1 MLVQKKPG
9 IAFLLAT
16 AAALVACGGGGGG
29 GSSSTTTTSST
40 SSTSSSTAASSAS
53 TSSNASSSATLVGS
67 LGATGWATYGTGTT
81 GGNSATAAKTYT
93 VSTRVQLIQA
103 LYGNSAT
110 INADGSIA
118 SGSLDSSA
126 KIIYVSGEIS
136 LNTNKAGTELTEA
149 DYICPIGTSFSYSG
163 SSGSVTT
170 STTVLYSFDAY
181 KTQYDPNGSWGTTA
195 VEKSG
200 DPYEVARAC
209 SAANQKK
216 IVYLS
221 VPSNTSIIGLGSNAK
236 IVHGS
241 LVVGA
246 SSSTTVD
253 NVVIRNIAF
262 EDAFDFFPIWD
273 PTDSGGRW
281 NSAYDL
287 VSVMYATHVWI
298 DHNTF
303 SDGSRHDKL
312 YPSPFASP
320 YNAAEMKI
328 QHHDGALDITKTA
341 NYVTASW
348 NHFHDHDKT
357 NLIGGTDTVSTS
369 NAASAEN
376 PTALKITFH
385 HNYWQNIKQR
395 QPRVRY
401 GMVHIFNNYFE
412 NTLDSTADYY
422 WSAGMVT
429 GQGGKLYMENN
440 VFALSGGSP
449 SASTVYSG
457 ASDSTKATTCATTMN
472 KTVTAYTPVATYDAN
487 FCSAYAYGTGNV
499 LNGSTIDLSAVSA
512 TGVVTWTT
520 TPWFASG
527 KTTGTPD
534 ATPSSYYSYTSV
546 LEATSNLATTIPA
559 GAGAGKL

>member
-1 MLVQKKPG
+1 M
-9 IAFLLAT
+9 ANRT
-16 AAALVACGGGGGG
+16 E
-29 GSSSTTTTSST
+29 
-40 SSTSSSTAASSAS
+40 
-53 TSSNASSSATLVGS
+53 
-67 LGATGWATYGTGTT
+67 
-81 GGNSATAAKTYT
+81 
-93 VSTRVQLIQA
+93 LIQA
-103 LYGNSAT
+103 LYGGSSSVS

-118 SGSLDSSA
+118 SGTLDSSA
-126 KIIYVSGEIS
+126 KIIYVSGTIS
-136 LNTNKAGTELTEA
+136 LNANKAGTELTET
-149 DYICPIGTSFSYSG
+149 DYICPIGTTFSYNNAS
-163 SSGSVTT
+163 TT
-170 STTVLYSFDAY
+170 TTVLYSFNAY
-181 KTQYDPNGSWGTTA
+181 KTQYDPNGSWGTKA
-195 VEKSG
+195 IDKSG

-216 IVYLS
+216 VVY
-221 VPSNTSIIGLGSNAK
+221 VAIPSNTSIIGLGSTAK
-236 IVHGS
+236 IINGS
-241 LVVGA
+241 LVIGA
-246 SSSTTVD
+246 SSSTVVD
-253 NVVIRNIAF
+253 NVVIRNVTF
-262 EDAFDFFPIWD
+262 EDAFDFFPQWD

-357 NLIGGTDTVSTS
+357 NLIGGTDT
-369 NAASAEN
+369 ADLAAEN
-376 PTALKITFH
+376 PSALKITFH

-401 GMVHIFNNYFE
+401 GMVHIFNNYFD
-412 NTLDSTADYY
+412 NTLDSSVDYY

-440 VFALSGGSP
+440 VFNLSSGSPGAGSIYSGSSSSSKVTSCAALSGMS
-449 SASTVYSG
+449 SNY
-457 ASDSTKATTCATTMN
+457 
-472 KTVTAYTPVATYDAN
+472 
-487 FCSAYAYGTGNV
+487 CSAYAYGTGNI
-499 LNGSTIDLSAVSA
+499 LNGSTVDLSAVS
-512 TGVVTWTT
+512 TTNVTWTS
-520 TPWFASG
+520 TPWFTSATSG
-527 KTTGTPD
+527 AV
-534 ATPSSYYSYTSV
+534 ATPSSFYNYSSS
-546 LEATSNLATTIPA
+546 LEATTSLSTTVPA